1 MDVDEEGR
9 KAGRS
14 GELKIRGQAEVE
26 RRKSKWDEEPSYS
39 SGASSN
45 TPQDELE
52 KRENELKERAL
63 RQKVMRSRKA
73 T

>member
-1 MDVDEEGR
+1 MNADEGDR
-9 KAGRS
+9 RPGGS

-26 RRKSKWDEEPSYS
+26 RRKSKWDEEPIYS

-45 TPQDELE
+45 TPQVELE

-63 RQKVMRSRKA
+63 RQKVMRSRKM

>member
-9 KAGRS
+9 QAGRS